1 MYKVLLFNITWA
13 FFALWCIT
21 SCSSSRVG
29 ERIRNED
36 SNAIVLKAY
45 YEGASV
51 LLENGQEKGGK
62 GHYIVLNRCFPDSS
76 MGRDTYYEYYAP
88 SQLEVI
94 GVWVIQKDTLLLMP
108 SIFMR
113 RSIGLNG
120 EPQYD
125 LSMNADTTVFHRKL
139 LYRNRRFIDL
149 NAKIIESNNIKKEQD
164 QPDFYLVDHNSR
176 AIEQVLKGIEA
187 K

>member
-51 LLENGQEKGGK
+51 LLENGQEEGGK
-62 GHYIVLNRCFPDSS
+62 GHYIVLNRCFPGSS
-76 MGRDTYYEYYAP
+76 MGRDTYYENYA
-88 SQLEVI
+88 SSLLEVI
-94 GVWVIQKDTLLLMP
+94 GVWAIQKDTLLLMP
-108 SIFMR
+108 SIFMH

-125 LSMNADTTVFHRKL
+125 LSMNLDTMVFRRKL
-139 LYRNRRFIDL
+139 LYKDHRFYDL
-149 NAKIIESNNIKKEQD
+149 NSQMIESNNNNKGQD
-164 QPDFYLVDHNSR
+164 LPDYYLVDHNIR
-176 AIEQVLKGIEA
+176 AIEQLLKGLEA